1 MGGVLV
7 VEVVGAVQG
16 DGGQDQVAVDD
27 VVGPGH
33 GGVGG
38 VLEQRGV
45 VGVVGV
51 GGDDRL
57 EDVDV
62 LGQGP
67 FPGLVPGRERPGT
80 GGWLGVSEQGRMQ
93 YRPDLLDGF
102 IAETGLIT
110 TPP

>member
-1 MGGVLV
+1 MTVGEHHHWAGLVGEVAAHAASAGRVVGLGVGGVLV

-33 GGVGG
+33 AGVGG

-45 VGVVGV
+45 VGV

-57 EDVDV
+57 EEVDV
-62 LGQGP
+62 LGQGA
-67 FPGLVPGRERPGT
+67 FPGAGARP
-80 GGWLGVSEQGRMQ
+80 
-93 YRPDLLDGF
+93 
-102 IAETGLIT
+102 
-110 TPP
+110 